1 MPLGLNDNELE
12 LSESEVS
19 DITFASAEARF
30 ALLRA
35 RLLRLVMHIA
45 AMAVVL
51 LASTAFSVVVH
62 VRGVDK
68 VFEDPLGGGSSD
80 VPPVDIDPIGSEDA
94 KVQIVAVL
102 PGGSDCH
109 SGVAK
114 LLSDIATARPEE
126 IHVKFVS
133 VDDFSKEEP
142 DLQVKIGQPCAAIVI
157 NEEVDFKFLV
167 GGKIETVH
175 LVGNEPANYKMSDVG
190 DAITQVHR
198 KHYGDPGEPIY
209 TLETKGCGKGEGG
222 GEGAKCGEDHTGE
235 EKTTNV
241 PPREVPQDPIK
252 VELPGKLPPIK
263 GLR

>member
-1 MPLGLNDNELE
+1 MPLGLNDNELD
-12 LSESEVS
+12 LSESEAS

-35 RLLRLVMHIA
+35 RRLRLVIHIA
-45 AMAVVL
+45 AMTVVL
-51 LASTAFSVVVH
+51 LASTAFSLAIH
-62 VRGVDK
+62 VRGGDIRRVL
-68 VFEDPLGGGSSD
+68 DPKGSPEEP
-80 VPPVDIDPIGSEDA
+80 PPVDIPPIGSKDA

-126 IHVKFVS
+126 IHVVFVS
-133 VDDFSKEEP
+133 VDNFAKEQP
-142 DLQVKIGQPCAAIVI
+142 ALQTKIGQPCAAIVI

-167 GGKIETVH
+167 EGEIQTVH
-175 LVGNEPANYKMSDVG
+175 LVGNEPANYKMADVG
-190 DAITQVHR
+190 DAITQVHK

-209 TLETKGCGKGEGG
+209 TLEKKGCGSEEKSCDDGHASHS
-222 GEGAKCGEDHTGE
+222 GA

-241 PPREVPQDPIK
+241 PPREVPKDPIEVK
-252 VELPGKLPPIK
+252 LPGKLPPIR

>member
-35 RLLRLVMHIA
+35 RRLRLVMHIA

-51 LASTAFSVVVH
+51 LASTAFSVVIH
-62 VRGVDK
+62 VRGADGHGTIK
-68 VFEDPLGGGSSD
+68 DLIGGGSD
-80 VPPVDIDPIGSEDA
+80 GVPPVDIGPIGSEDA

-114 LLSDIATARPEE
+114 LLSDVAMARPEE
-126 IHVKFVS
+126 IRVEFIS
-133 VDDFSKEEP
+133 VDDFAKEQPE
-142 DLQVKIGQPCAAIVI
+142 LQVKIGQPCAAVVI

-167 GGKIETVH
+167 GGKIQAVH
-175 LVGNEPANYKMSDVG
+175 LVGNEPANYKMSNVG
-190 DAITQVHR
+190 DAITQVYR
-198 KHYGDPGEPIY
+198 KHYGAPGEPIY
-209 TLETKGCGKGEGG
+209 TLEAKGCGEGG
-222 GEGAKCGEDHTGE
+222 TCGDEHSSHTGQ
-235 EKTTNV
+235 EKETNV

-263 GLR
+263 GFK